1 MAAKTRLVAGNQYIM
16 RNGCSA
22 DNSLRSYLTHTQ
34 DVCSDAVS
42 SVGLSFGYR
51 GRGYY
56 RSKHPAVGPFKQRV
70 TVARR
75 RLLRAVDSARNRNA
89 IPRHL
94 CVGGGGEKRKVD
106 PPLRANR
113 LKLFRLFVHTTT
125 LYLRRGSCIFN
136 GSMHIHLEQVTHG
149 MDCKGR
155 LSQCAQMHVTPRY
168 TRPLSVS

>member
-51 GRGYY
+51 RGRGYY

-89 IPRHL
+89 IQRHL
-94 CVGGGGEKRKVD
+94 RGRGGGEKRKVD

-113 LKLFRLFVHTTT
+113 LKRCFGYSFTRQHCTYVGAHAYSTVP
-125 LYLRRGSCIFN
+125 CIFIWN
-136 GSMHIHLEQVTHG
+136 RSHTEWTA
-149 MDCKGR
+149 KGG
-155 LSQCAQMHVTPRY
+155 
-168 TRPLSVS
+168 